1 MFHYNLFVFTEVSP
15 MQEIKT
21 FQSEE
26 FWKPRIV
33 FRIWWVGLKCDF
45 FFFSQVI
52 LISMLYW
59 MSCSTISLEV
69 GFCNTCFTFY
79 FSYKLLSKYCPGVEF
94 SYELKASVF

>member
-26 FWKPRIV
+26 FWKPKIV

-45 FFFSQVI
+45 FFFQPSNSH
-52 LISMLYW
+52 L
-59 MSCSTISLEV
+59 
-69 GFCNTCFTFY
+69 NA
-79 FSYKLLSKYCPGVEF
+79 LLD
-94 SYELKASVF
+94 ELFHNFFRSWVL